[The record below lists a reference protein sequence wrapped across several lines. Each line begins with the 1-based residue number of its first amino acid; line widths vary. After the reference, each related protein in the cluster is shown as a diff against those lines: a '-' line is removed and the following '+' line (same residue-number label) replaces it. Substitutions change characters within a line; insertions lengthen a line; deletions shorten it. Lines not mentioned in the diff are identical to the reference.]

1 MLTLHNVFEKQIEHP
16 TRSRVVRLQ
25 GGRSTTGM
33 VALYGPSQS
42 FLHSSNIQRVR
53 FPYSHQ
59 RERKILCVLI
69 QKRGLVFH
77 WVLQSRASRIFETSA
92 SVARGYCVKS
102 YGTGRIAKGTGRIAK
117 GLGKARHLSPE
128 MRFLQQPPQLNRF
141 TKPWILF
148 VV

>member
-33 VALYGPSQS
+33 VALYGPHN
-42 FLHSSNIQRVR
+42 LKHSSKIQRVR

-69 QKRGLVFH
+69 KKRGWFFIGFAE
-77 WVLQSRASRIFETSA
+77 SCFKTSA
-92 SVARGYCVKS
+92 SVVRGYC
-102 YGTGRIAKGTGRIAK
+102 
-117 GLGKARHLSPE
+117 
-128 MRFLQQPPQLNRF
+128 
-141 TKPWILF
+141 
-148 VV
+148 